1 MNQSKVIDFES
12 REHLIEKAGSYI
24 ESVELFLKERDRA
37 VPLLLKVL
45 KYADYNF
52 KQKAILFLGDFARE
66 EVAWPLY
73 QILIDPEENKEFRRF
88 ATIQLSIIF
97 PFLEDPQP
105 LIDYLLENLKSPDPE
120 LRTNAAFA
128 LGWEGNIKIAIPLI
142 ELLYDSDVQVQQSAV
157 NALTNL
163 RDDRLFNLL
172 VERLEH
178 GSLEQRRC
186 ILFNIW
192 RFSSK
197 RKEVVRVYLRYLE
210 HENDDLRYDA
220 LALLGS
226 VSEAAE
232 HIAEYRRCLNDEVP
246 HIRALALERLYE
258 AGGDDLPG
266 LKEEIENMLS
276 DHSMEVKR
284 VAIKILKKLNRDSG
298 ILKDVKKED
307 SL

>member
-12 REHLIEKAGSYI
+12 RERLIEKAGSYI

-45 KYADYNF
+45 KYADHKL
-52 KQKAILFLGDFARE
+52 KQKIILLLGDYARE
-66 EVAWPLY
+66 EAAWPLY
-73 QILIDPEENKEFRRF
+73 RILIDPEENKEFRRF

-97 PFLEDPQP
+97 PFLEEPQP
-105 LIDYLLENLKSPDPE
+105 LIDSLLENLKSPDPE

-142 ELLYDSDVQVQQSAV
+142 DLLYDSDIQVQQSAV

-163 RDDRLFNLL
+163 RDDRIFNLL
-172 VERLEH
+172 IERLEH
-178 GSLEQRRC
+178 GSLEQRRS

-192 RFSSK
+192 RFSSR
-197 RKEVVRVYLRYLE
+197 RKEAEKVYLKYLD
-210 HENDDLRYDA
+210 HDNDVLRHDA
-220 LALLGS
+220 LVLLGS

-258 AGGDDLPG
+258 VGRDDL
-266 LKEEIENMLS
+266 LSFKEEIENMLS
-276 DHSMEVKR
+276 DPNMEVKR
-284 VAIKILKKLNRDSG
+284 AAIKILKRL
-298 ILKDVKKED
+298 
-307 SL
+307 

>member
-1 MNQSKVIDFES
+1 MNQGKVIDFES
-12 REHLIEKAGSYI
+12 RERLIEKAGSYI
-24 ESVELFLKERDRA
+24 ESVELFLKERDKA

-52 KQKAILFLGDFARE
+52 KQKAILFLGDYARE

-97 PFLEDPQP
+97 PFLEEPQP
-105 LIDYLLENLKSPDPE
+105 LIDCLLENLKGPDPE

-142 ELLYDSDVQVQQSAV
+142 ELLYDSDIQVQQSAV

-163 RDDRLFNLL
+163 RDDRIFNLL
-172 VERLEH
+172 IERLEH

-192 RFSSK
+192 RFPSK
-197 RKEVVRVYLRYLE
+197 RKEVARVYLKYLD

-226 VSEAAE
+226 VSEATE
-232 HIAEYRRCLNDEVP
+232 HIATYRRCLNDEVP
-246 HIRALALERLYE
+246 HIRTLALERLYE
-258 AGGDDLPG
+258 AGRDDLLG
-266 LKEEIENMLS
+266 FKEEIENMLS
-276 DHSMEVKR
+276 DPNMEVKR
-284 VAIKILKKLNRDSG
+284 AAIKILKRLNIKGDFLTRTSR
-298 ILKDVKKED
+298 K
-307 SL
+307 SS